1 MLISHKIYSEPMR
14 LLETPRSLSVYI
26 YTCTNQCYFIKSS
39 TCSKKHNFPRIKQ
52 APNRDKLK
60 INY

>member
-26 YTCTNQCYFIKSS
+26 YTCTNQCYSIKSLL
-39 TCSKKHNFPRIKQ
+39 HVVRNIIFPELSRHQ
-52 APNRDKLK
+52 TGTS
-60 INY
+60 